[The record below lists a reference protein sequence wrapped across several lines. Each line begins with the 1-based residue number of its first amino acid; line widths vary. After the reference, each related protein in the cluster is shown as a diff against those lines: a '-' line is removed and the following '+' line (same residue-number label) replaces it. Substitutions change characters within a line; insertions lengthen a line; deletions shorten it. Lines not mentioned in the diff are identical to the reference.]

1 MGLGFVWRKEEA
13 PVFWTGASDKCSA
26 MTYSCM
32 RMHTTIGAVAFHFR
46 VRDGIGWCHNAIV
59 TEQAG
64 EAALERLLA
73 WVGNCSKLVL
83 EGHDVVVSLRPLEV
97 IWSSHTDH

>member
-1 MGLGFVWRKEEA
+1 
-13 PVFWTGASDKCSA
+13 

-46 VRDGIGWCHNAIV
+46 VRDGIGWFHNAIV

-64 EAALERLLA
+64 AAALLA
-73 WVGNCSKLVL
+73 PACVFCTQGIIPAGVRIWDCSELVL
-83 EGHDVVVSLRPLEV
+83 VGHDVVVSLRPLEV

>member
-1 MGLGFVWRKEEA
+1 
-13 PVFWTGASDKCSA
+13 

-46 VRDGIGWCHNAIV
+46 VRDGNGWCHNAIV
-59 TEQAG
+59 TEQGG

-83 EGHDVVVSLRPLEV
+83 EGHDIVVSLRPLEV

>member
-1 MGLGFVWRKEEA
+1 
-13 PVFWTGASDKCSA
+13 

-46 VRDGIGWCHNAIV
+46 VRDGNGWGHNAIV

-64 EAALERLLA
+64 EAARKRLLA
-73 WVGNCSKLVL
+73 SFARTGDPVRAKNKEL
-83 EGHDVVVSLRPLEV
+83 
-97 IWSSHTDH
+97 

>member
-1 MGLGFVWRKEEA
+1 
-13 PVFWTGASDKCSA
+13 

-46 VRDGIGWCHNAIV
+46 VRDGNGWGHNAIV

-64 EAALERLLA
+64 EAALGAPACMGWDIVASESVEVTTYRK
-73 WVGNCSKLVL
+73 SKA
-83 EGHDVVVSLRPLEV
+83 
-97 IWSSHTDH
+97 T